1 MPRAIWSGAIS
12 FGLVNVPVKLFAAV
26 SPKDIHFHMLHDA
39 DGARIQQ
46 KRVCAADGKEVPYEH
61 IVKGY
66 EVSPDRYVVIKPQEL
81 EALDPKA
88 SRMIEIESFAQL
100 EEIDPLFYEHSYYL
114 VPDEGAAKAYT
125 LLLRA
130 MQDAGAV
137 AIARCVIRSKQY
149 VVLLRSMGNALGMST
164 LYYKDEIVAQDA
176 LPGLP
181 EKIEVDAKQLTMAQ
195 QLIESL
201 TAKFDPSKYKDDYR
215 ERVIEMIE
223 KKSEGEQIA
232 VQPASKES
240 PKVINLMEALE
251 ASLAAAR
258 KGAAPATRKGAASTE
273 MREKKASPAAHGKA
287 HAKKRKT
294 A

>member
-1 MPRAIWSGAIS
+1 MPRAIWSGSIS

-46 KRVCAADGKEVPYEH
+46 KRVCSADGKEVPYEH

-66 EVSPDRYVVIKPQEL
+66 EISPDRYVVIKPQEL

-88 SRMIEIESFAQL
+88 SRMIEIESFVQL

-125 LLLRA
+125 LLQKA
-130 MQDAGAV
+130 MKDANAV
-137 AIARCVIRSKQY
+137 AIARAVIRSKQY
-149 VVLLRSMGNALGMST
+149 VVILRAMDAAMGMST
-164 LYYKDEIVAQDA
+164 LYYQDEIVAQNS

-181 EKIEVDAKQLTMAQ
+181 EKVEVDAKQLTMAQ

-201 TAKFDPSKYKDDYR
+201 TTEFDPSKYKDDYR
-215 ERVIEMIE
+215 KRVLEMIE
-223 KKSEGEQIA
+223 KKAEGETIA
-232 VQPASKES
+232 VQPMSKEK

-258 KGAAPATRKGAASTE
+258 KGTEPAARKGAATAPP
-273 MREKKASPAAHGKA
+273 REKKSAAAHGKA